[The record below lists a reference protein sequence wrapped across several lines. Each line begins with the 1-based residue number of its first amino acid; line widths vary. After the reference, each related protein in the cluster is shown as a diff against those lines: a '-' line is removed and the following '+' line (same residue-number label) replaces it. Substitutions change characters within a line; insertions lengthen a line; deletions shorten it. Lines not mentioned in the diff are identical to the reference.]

1 MHARNIHNKKD
12 LKLLYVFEK
21 AVVLSRKAKR
31 LYDCKIENNYKNIF
45 RDKKVDI
52 IFISSPT
59 NTHLKYIN
67 EGIKFNKTIFCEKP
81 LDLDI
86 NKIIKTYKKIKK
98 INLEY
103 KWVLIEDMI
112 QDIML
117 LKKIWT

>member
-1 MHARNIHNKKD
+1 MLNVALFGFGRIGQMHARNIHNKKD

-21 AVVLSRKAKR
+21 AEILSRKAKR
-31 LYDCKIENNYKNIF
+31 LYDCTIENNYKNIF

-81 LDLDI
+81 LDLNI
-86 NKIIKTYKKIKK
+86 NKIIKTYKKK
-98 INLEY
+98 
-103 KWVLIEDMI
+103 
-112 QDIML
+112 
-117 LKKIWT
+117 